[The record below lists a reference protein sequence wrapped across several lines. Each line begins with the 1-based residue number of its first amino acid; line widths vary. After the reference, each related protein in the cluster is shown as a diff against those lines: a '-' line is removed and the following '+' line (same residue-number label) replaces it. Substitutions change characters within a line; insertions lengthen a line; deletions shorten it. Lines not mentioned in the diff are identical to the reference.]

1 MKKVISKFP
10 RATGVIGDQTF
21 QRVSTTVVLMLNSW
35 SEEERGRSFDLTV
48 DEQKILVVE
57 LSFDD
62 KDLNAYPALEA
73 LALSQGVECSLYRT
87 N

>member
-1 MKKVISKFP
+1 MKVICKFP

-35 SEEERGRSFDLTV
+35 S

-73 LALSQGVECSLYRT
+73 LALSQGVECLLYRT

>member
-1 MKKVISKFP
+1 MKVICKFP

-73 LALSQGVECSLYRT
+73 LALGQGVECSLYRT